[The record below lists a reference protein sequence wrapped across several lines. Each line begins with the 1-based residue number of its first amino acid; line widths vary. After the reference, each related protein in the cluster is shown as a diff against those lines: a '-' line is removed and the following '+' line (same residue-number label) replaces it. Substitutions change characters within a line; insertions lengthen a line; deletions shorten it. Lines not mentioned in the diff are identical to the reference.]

1 MRIRHSKTLRILIAA
16 GAVLS
21 GTLSYVI
28 NNIVYHLSHTLKA
41 GLTWNEAFQ
50 NAWNLRFTGGMNIYS
65 AIAALAVL
73 LAIAAYLVYEID
85 KARKNTRPKEE
96 HGSAKQGDVEA
107 DSADLKSKDQMDIIL
122 SKNLVLDMNTRH
134 TNIND
139 NVMVIGDSGSW
150 KTMSYVKPNLLQMHS
165 NYVVIDPK
173 GAVAEEVGNAF
184 KERGYEIR
192 YLNTVE
198 MEKSMCYNPFAYFRE
213 PNDIQK
219 FVNNLIEN
227 TTPESKASGGDPF
240 FDRAEITLIT
250 ALCFYVRQVF
260 SADLEHC
267 NFNSVMDLLLLAEVK
282 EEDESYK
289 SPLDDLFDKLD
300 TEVTE
305 MRKNGVP
312 YELYQFGEL
321 AVKNYFIFKSGSGK
335 TIKSV
340 LISVGVRLNVFNLP
354 QVRRILGKD
363 ELHLERL
370 GKPMVKSADSALQED
385 LSQDLAPE
393 LTEETYDSLPKDR
406 LRKMILFVIVSD
418 SDSTFAFLTA
428 IILQQMYDQLY
439 CLADS
444 RPTHQL
450 PIHVRVINDEFA
462 NCGKQKD
469 IEKKMATMRSRNISC
484 SIVIQG
490 LSQLKDLY
498 EKKWEG
504 IFENCPSTLFLGG
517 KGPTTTEML
526 SKIIGNETV
535 VYRSTTKTK
544 GQSGSISETDQIYQR
559 PLYGPD
565 EINRIPLNHCLIHIR
580 GRQIY
585 EDEKYNLFQ
594 HPNIELTVHAK
605 NKDQAAKNHFD
616 IFAYKTIME
625 EIDRKRNGPPE
636 QAEPWFVDGNL
647 TPENCQLRYMSDE
660 MLIQLITERTE
671 SADELLDLLPR

>member
-1 MRIRHSKTLRILIAA
+1 MKNKLSSKTFTVVV
-16 GAVLS
+16 G
-21 GTLSYVI
+21 GTLLFGLLYIV
-28 NNIVYHLSHTLKA
+28 NNLIYHLSEALK
-41 GLTWNEAFQ
+41 TNISWNQ
-50 NAWNLRFTGGMNIYS
+50 
-65 AIAALAVL
+65 ALADSLGQCGLFGINLYSFIVTGC
-73 LAIAAYLVYEID
+73 LALALIAYIAYEFERMKTNI
-85 KARKNTRPKEE
+85 RPKEE
-96 HGSAKQGDVEA
+96 HGSAKQGNVAA
-107 DSADLKSKDQMDIIL
+107 DSVELKSKDDVDIIL

-150 KTMSYVKPNLLQMHS
+150 KTMSYVKPNLLQLHS

-184 KERGYEIR
+184 KEGGYEIR
-192 YLNTVE
+192 YLNTVD
-198 MEKSMCYNPFAYFRE
+198 MKKSMCYNPFSYFRE

-227 TTPESKASGGDPF
+227 TTPETKGSGGDPF

-250 ALCFYVRQVF
+250 ALCFYVRHVF
-260 SADLEHC
+260 AGDPEHC
-267 NFNSVMDLLLLAEVK
+267 TFNSVMDLLLLAEVK
-282 EEDESYK
+282 EEDESYQ

-300 TEVTE
+300 SEVTE
-305 MRKNGVP
+305 LRKNGVP

-321 AVKNYFIFKSGSGK
+321 GVKNYIIFKSGSGK

-354 QVRRILGKD
+354 QVRRIMSKD

-370 GKPMVKSADSALQED
+370 GKPMVKSKDPKLQADLEYD
-385 LSQDLAPE
+385 TAPE
-393 LTEETYDSLPKDR
+393 TEEEIYDSLPKDR
-406 LRKMILFVIVSD
+406 LRKMVLFVIVSD
-418 SDSTFAFLTA
+418 SDSTFSFLTA

-444 RPTHQL
+444 RQSHQL

-490 LSQLKDLY
+490 ISQLKDLY

-504 IFENCPSTLFLGG
+504 IFENCPTTLFLGG

-544 GQSGSISETDQIYQR
+544 GQSGSISHTDQIYQR

-565 EINRIPLNHCLIHIR
+565 EINRIPMNHCLIHIR

-585 EDEKYNLFQ
+585 EDEKYNLFE

-605 NKDQAAKNHFD
+605 DKRKAAANHFD
-616 IFAYKTIME
+616 IFAYKTVME
-625 EIDRKRNGPPE
+625 EVDRKRTGP
-636 QAEPWFVDGNL
+636 AEEPDKWFVDGDL
-647 TPENCQLRYMSDE
+647 SPENSQLRYLSDE
-660 MLIQLITERTE
+660 MLIQLISDRTE
-671 SADELLDLLPR
+671 STDELLDLLPS